1 MKRTAGFKTVPGL
14 GKLIGLAVVSFAT
27 GALAQGG
34 APAAPNGT
42 VVQKLDKG
50 EVNWSSKTV
59 TATGSGTFSNS
70 SSNAAQARLGATRA
84 AKMDA
89 YRNLLE
95 IVKGVNL
102 SSQSTVGNAMTSTD
116 IKSKIEGV
124 VKGAEVSDTKY
135 FSDGGVDVVLKMS
148 LDGALADAVLP
159 GGSAAAATAGG
170 DGYTGLIIDAKGL
183 GASPALSPRVLDDA
197 GKELYS
203 ATVVNKDKLHDHG
216 VAAYVKSLDAARAEK
231 RAGAKPLVLK
241 VAKVSGA
248 GKADLVVSAKD
259 AAQVKGSFLS
269 DGNVVIVTD

>member
-1 MKRTAGFKTVPGL
+1 
-14 GKLIGLAVVSFAT
+14 
-27 GALAQGG
+27 
-34 APAAPNGT
+34 
-42 VVQKLDKG
+42 LDKG

-116 IKSKIEGV
+116 IKTKIEGV
-124 VKGAEVSDTKY
+124 VKGAEVADTKY

-159 GGSAAAATAGG
+159 AGSATASAAAAG

-183 GASPALSPRVLDDA
+183 GASPALSPRVLDDG

-203 ATVVNKDKLHDHG
+203 ATIVSKDKLHDHG

-259 AAQVKGSFLS
+259 AAQVKGAFLA